1 MSNPRPSLL
10 ASSSDAKYLF
20 PYTHTHTHKMNE
32 TMEEANKGKQK
43 IRFISILIR

>member
-20 PYTHTHTHKMNE
+20 PYTHTHKMNE